1 VTRVALGP
9 REIGSGARVV
19 VIAEAGVNHDGD
31 VDRALAL
38 VDAAADAGADIVKF
52 QTFRADRLATT
63 SAPKAT
69 YQLATTDEQESQHS
83 MLRRLELPT
92 SAYPALQ
99 QRAAARGLLFLST
112 PFDEE
117 SGDLLAGLGVVG
129 FKVASP
135 DLVNHILLLHL
146 ARWKRPLLLSTGAA
160 TVDEVAAA
168 CALLAGRAPV
178 VLLHCV
184 TQYPA
189 DGDDANLRAIA
200 TMRARFGVPVGWS
213 DHTLGID
220 VAVAAVA
227 AGADVVEK
235 HLTLDR
241 ALPGPDHRAS
251 IEPAE
256 FAEMV
261 RRIRD
266 VERWLGDGVKAPRPA
281 EVAVARVARR
291 SVAARVDLAAG
302 ARLDVDVLTALRPA
316 GGLRPDRLDD
326 VVGRRLR
333 RAVVAGALIE
343 DADLE

>member
-1 VTRVALGP
+1 MTRVALGP